1 MHAYTTAGWENF
13 FVAEVGAAAALAGLL
28 FVAVSI
34 NLTRILTF
42 PQLPGRAAETV
53 LILIGVLVTAS
64 LGLVPGQSARALG
77 AEVLVVGT
85 IVWAYPMSLQLRSAR
100 GPSMPP
106 GAMAI
111 RVVSHQLA
119 TAPMFVAGLSL
130 PAHRGGGLY
139 WLVPGTILSFS
150 VALLNA
156 WVLLVEIQR

>member
-13 FVAEVGAAAALAGLL
+13 FVAEVGASAALAGLL

-34 NLTRILTF
+34 NLTRILSF

-53 LILIGVLVTAS
+53 LILIGVLVNAS
-64 LGLVPGQSARALG
+64 LGLVPGQPPRVLG
-77 AEVLVVGT
+77 TEMLVVGA
-85 IVWAYPMSLQLRSAR
+85 IVWAYPMSLQLRTAR

-106 GAMAI
+106 GAMMI

-119 TAPMFVAGLSL
+119 TVPMFFAGLSML
-130 PAHRGGGLY
+130 ARWGGGLY